1 MRTMLVTASA
11 FMLLA
16 TAAWGCD
23 WQSAQ
28 DAGPQGAAPGSR
40 MQMAQAQTQGNATRP
55 ARDPASQSSVPNAA
69 PPATTGNTT
78 AATDQ
83 SPKVK
88 QMNQEA
94 ASKVEKEGK

>member
-1 MRTMLVTASA
+1 MRTMLVIVPASV
-11 FMLLA
+11 LLA

-23 WQSAQ
+23 WNTAQ
-28 DAGPQGAAPGSR
+28 DAGPGSR
-40 MQMAQAQTQGNATRP
+40 VQMAQAQTQGNATRP
-55 ARDPASQSSVPNAA
+55 ARDPASQTSVPNAA
-69 PPATTGNTT
+69 PPATPDNTT

>member
-1 MRTMLVTASA
+1 MRTMLLTASA
-11 FMLLA
+11 SMLLA
-16 TAAWGCD
+16 TGAWGCD
-23 WQSAQ
+23 WNTAQ

-40 MQMAQAQTQGNATRP
+40 MQMAQAKTSDSARP
-55 ARDPASQSSVPNAA
+55 ARGPQSQVSVPDAA
-69 PPATTGNTT
+69 PPATLDNTT

>member
-16 TAAWGCD
+16 TAAWGCN

-28 DAGPQGAAPGSR
+28 DAGPGSR

-69 PPATTGNTT
+69 PPATPGNTT

-83 SPKVK
+83 GPKVK

-94 ASKVEKEGK
+94 ATKVEKEGK

>member
-1 MRTMLVTASA
+1 MRTMLAIVLASV
-11 FMLLA
+11 LLA
-16 TAAWGCD
+16 TAAWSCN
-23 WQSAQ
+23 SHTATTQ
-28 DAGPQGAAPGSR
+28 DDGLGSR
-40 MQMAQAQTQGNATRP
+40 MEVAQAQTQGNATRP

-69 PPATTGNTT
+69 PLATPDNTT

-94 ASKVEKEGK
+94 AGKVEKEGK

>member
-1 MRTMLVTASA
+1 MRTIFAIVPAS
-11 FMLLA
+11 MLLA
-16 TAAWGCD
+16 TAAWGCN
-23 WQSAQ
+23 WTTAMAQ
-28 DAGPQGAAPGSR
+28 DDGPGSR
-40 MQMAQAQTQGNATRP
+40 MQVAQAQTQGNASRP
-55 ARDPASQSSVPNAA
+55 AREPASQSSVPNAA
-69 PPATTGNTT
+69 PPATPDNTT